1 MNGIFMALSAAL
13 IWGSVPVASKVV
25 MQEVSPMLLAFLR
38 VLIAAV
44 FLFACRG
51 LVKEPFRKPT
61 KEEWVLL
68 AIGGVIGLG
77 GNYVLYQVGLNLTT
91 AISTQLI
98 VQSETVFLIL
108 ASAVFLNEKMTKKKT
123 AATAT
128 AMIGVLI
135 VVWNGHD
142 LSALLGMRTLF
153 GDILILLAA
162 LAWTVFALAQK
173 MLHKKYSAYQLV
185 TYMFILASVALAP
198 IGIPEVPQLFS
209 AGPLTL
215 VLLAYLGIIGTGL
228 AYLLF
233 AESTRNTPVS
243 TIAAVI
249 LVNPLATV
257 VFSKIFLAEQ
267 VTGYSLFG
275 GALLLGSLYL
285 VAR

>member
-25 MQEVSPMLLAFLR
+25 MREVSPMLLAFLR
-38 VLIAAV
+38 VFIAAV

-51 LVKEPFRKPT
+51 LAKETFRKPT
-61 KEEWVLL
+61 RDEWALL

-77 GNYVLYQVGLNLTT
+77 GNYALYQAGLNLTT
-91 AISTQLI
+91 AVSTQLI

-108 ASAVFLNEKMTKKKT
+108 ASAVFLNEKMTRTKT

-128 AMIGVLI
+128 AMIGVSI

-153 GDILILLAA
+153 GDFLIILAA
-162 LAWTVFALAQK
+162 IAWTVFALAQK

-185 TYMFILASVALAP
+185 TYMFALASVALAP
-198 IGIPEVPQLFS
+198 IGASEVPQLFS
-209 AGPLTL
+209 AGPLAL
-215 VLLAYLGIIGTGL
+215 ILLAYLGIIGTGL

-233 AESTRNTPVS
+233 AESTRDTPVS
-243 TIAAVI
+243 TIAAVL

-257 VFSKIFLAEQ
+257 VLSKVFLAEQ
-267 VTGYSLFG
+267 ITGYSLFG